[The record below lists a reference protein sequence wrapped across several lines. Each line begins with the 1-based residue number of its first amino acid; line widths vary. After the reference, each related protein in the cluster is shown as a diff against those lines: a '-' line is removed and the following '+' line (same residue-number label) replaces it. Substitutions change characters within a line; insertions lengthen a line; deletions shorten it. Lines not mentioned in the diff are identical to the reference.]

1 MVAGAGHWSHLQFK
15 LPTLRHA
22 GPNRRMTSGLRKIA
36 TMVAGILGLF
46 GLSACFETKQ
56 EFTLNPDGS
65 GKVLHECS
73 FQPINLSG
81 NSDADP
87 EAAMKSAI
95 ADVLEDSKGVDVW
108 KDVTYK
114 RLDDGRI
121 NFKGTAYFK
130 SLNELKIQNQTLL
143 EFTWATDAAGK
154 GELKL
159 KQEKSDDDGEE
170 KEEPKVLSDAERTA
184 KVKEERAKFQQSKA
198 MVAAMLGTMQQSVL
212 FHLPGEPT
220 EVSNFSKREKSLA
233 IKMDGGKLLT
243 SMETLMADDT
253 YLSANG
259 NISEDGPA
267 FDDGLNQM
275 LFGTKGPVRAVVAQA
290 KVPAFDYAAEVAAA
304 QEGFA
309 ATRSALGVA
318 KPAGPAA
325 KGDPL
330 KSISVIGIQSVFS
343 VPRGFDFR
351 PFNSEV
357 GVTLALAA
365 EFSGSILSLSDN
377 SAVTVATANDGSSL
391 LNKRGRTIQSDN
403 LSDDQTTVMFEVS
416 LANPKPGVTAIKELS
431 GTLEYT
437 VSAGT
442 REVDLGFTNLEA
454 KAKGT
459 ELGATIKSI
468 DTAENELTLSV
479 NLSPNDIV
487 SFEVVAGDKRIPLER
502 SGYMGFNKEYSYT
515 LRLKNKLPADAKLVV
530 TVHDNV
536 QTFTAPFSLKDV
548 NLR

>member
-1 MVAGAGHWSHLQFK
+1 MTNS
-15 LPTLRHA
+15 LRMA
-22 GPNRRMTSGLRKIA
+22 A
-36 TMVAGILGLF
+36 AMVAGILGLF
-46 GLSACFETKQ
+46 GLSGCFETKQ

-65 GKVLHECS
+65 GKVVHECS
-73 FQPINLSG
+73 FQPINLTG

-87 EAAMKSAI
+87 EAALKSAI

-159 KQEKSDDDGEE
+159 KKEKSDDGEADGEE
-170 KEEPKVLSDAERTA
+170 KEEPKVLTDAERTA
-184 KVKEERAKFQQSKA
+184 KVKEERAKFQQSKP

-318 KPAGPAA
+318 KPTGPAA

-330 KSISVIGIQSVFS
+330 KSISLIGIQSVFS

-365 EFSGSILSLSDN
+365 EFSGSILSLSDD
-377 SAVTVATANDGSSL
+377 SAVTVATANDGSNL
-391 LNKRGRTIQSDN
+391 LNKRGRTIQSDH
-403 LSDDQTTVMFEVS
+403 LSEDQTTVMFEVP
-416 LANPKPGVTAIKELS
+416 LASPKPGVSAIKELS

-442 REVDLGFTNLEA
+442 REVDLGFTSLEA
-454 KAKGT
+454 KAEGT
-459 ELGATIKSI
+459 ELGAVIKSI
-468 DTAENELTLSV
+468 DAAENELTLSV

-487 SFEVVAGDKRIPLER
+487 SFEAVAGAKRIPLER

-515 LRLKNKLPADAKLVV
+515 LRLENKLPADAKLVV

-536 QTFTAPFSLKDV
+536 QTFTAPFSLKNI